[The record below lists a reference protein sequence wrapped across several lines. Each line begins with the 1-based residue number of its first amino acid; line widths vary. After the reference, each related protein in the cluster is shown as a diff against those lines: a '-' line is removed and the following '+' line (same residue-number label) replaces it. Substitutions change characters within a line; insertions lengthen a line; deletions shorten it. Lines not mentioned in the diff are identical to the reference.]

1 MTVFPIAY
9 FPSITYCR
17 EWFQNENSLLEIHE
31 NFPKQTI
38 RNRCEILTGNGAL
51 RLSVPVAHESGV
63 KIPTHEV
70 KIIQTAT
77 WKTDHWRAIESAYS
91 CAPYYEDY
99 AQDIQNIIFES
110 NGLLIET
117 NLKCLKLV
125 ATILEKPLIFNTT
138 SEYLFNVANDFRNS
152 DFSSKENW
160 NAPSYQQVF
169 AYNRP
174 FTPNLSIIDLIFNEG
189 PFCRNWIL

>member
-9 FPSITYCR
+9 FPSILYCR
-17 EWFQNENSLLEIHE
+17 EWFKSENSLLEIHE

-38 RNRCEILTGNGAL
+38 RNRCEILTGNGVL
-51 RLSVPVAHESGV
+51 RLSVPVVHQSGV

-70 KIIQTAT
+70 KIIQTGS
-77 WKTDHWRAIESAYS
+77 WKKDHWRAIESAYS
-91 CAPYYEDY
+91 YAPYFEDY

-110 NGLLIET
+110 NDLLLET
-117 NLKCLKLV
+117 NLKCLELV
-125 ATILEKPLIFNTT
+125 STILDKPLDIDTT
-138 SEYLFNVANDFRNS
+138 SEYLFEVEKDFRNT

-160 NAPSYQQVF
+160 NLASYQQVF
-169 AYNRP
+169 SYDKP

-189 PFCRNWIL
+189 PFCRKWIF